1 MSDPNQSGDVFG
13 AASRASDYIEEDTVG
28 VERLGRRATPK
39 ADEATGLR
47 PIPPM
52 PASPAQPEEAVE
64 PAPSL
69 AVVSEVPED
78 VKAPEESP
86 AARRPLDR
94 EASASVLFGGAA
106 PVAPAAATGKATKG
120 FRGALA
126 SLGLPVKP
134 SAAEAAE
141 LAAANEKELRRS
153 QNETVIRQATWTRA
167 VSILVNNPKGGT
179 GKTPTSLLLGGV
191 IASIRGGSTAIVEFS
206 DDPGALNYRAE
217 GSPRLGLGELV
228 RDVSGI
234 KTAGQLHGYTA
245 PQTSFANVIASTGRR
260 DRLDGDAVVAVSNV
274 IDEFYGIRVMDTGN
288 QPTSSAFR
296 GAVSVADVLVI
307 PVLNAGDSVLE
318 AIQLLDELRDA
329 GGQPAE
335 LADRAIAVRL
345 TDGRPESESVRE
357 EVARLL
363 RNAGVRS
370 LHEIPYDEH
379 IAARG
384 QLTLGSLN
392 PATRD
397 AFASAA
403 AAVVRTLQE
412 AVAPAST
419 NNRKA

>member
-1 MSDPNQSGDVFG
+1 LDEVQKDPGTAFFG
-13 AASRASDYIEEDTVG
+13 AAARASDYIEEDTVG
-28 VERLGRRATPK
+28 AGQVARVRAAGPAEAEGLRSVLPVPATPVK
-39 ADEATGLR
+39 VEEGLE
-47 PIPPM
+47 PPPLTM
-52 PASPAQPEEAVE
+52 
-64 PAPSL
+64 
-69 AVVSEVPED
+69 VSEVTSAP
-78 VKAPEESP
+78 KAL
-86 AARRPLDR
+86 AKRQPLDR
-94 EASASVLFGGAA
+94 EASASVLFGGAGPA
-106 PVAPAAATGKATKG
+106 APAATSGKATKG

-126 SLGLPVKP
+126 SIGLPIKP
-134 SAAEAAE
+134 SAVEAAE
-141 LAAANEKELRRS
+141 LAAANEKERRRT
-153 QNETVIRQATWTRA
+153 QNETIIRQATWTRA

-179 GKTPTSLLLGGV
+179 GKTPTSLLLGGI

-217 GSPRLGLGELV
+217 GSPHLGLGELV

-260 DRLDGDAVVAVSNV
+260 ERLTGEAVLAVSSV

-296 GAVSVADVLVI
+296 GAVAVADVLVI

-363 RNAGVRS
+363 HDAGVRS
-370 LHEIPYDEH
+370 MHEIPYDEH

-384 QLTLGSLN
+384 QLTLSSLN

-403 AAVVRTLQE
+403 AAVIRTLQE
-412 AVAPAST
+412 PAAPAST
-419 NNRKA
+419 TTRKA

>member
-1 MSDPNQSGDVFG
+1 MSSPNQDHSDEMFG
-13 AASRASDYIEEDTVG
+13 AAARASDYIEEDTVG
-28 VERLGRRATPK
+28 VERLGRRSAPK
-39 ADEATGLR
+39 NNEATELR
-47 PIPPM
+47 PIPLV
-52 PASPAQPEEAVE
+52 PAPPTQSGE
-64 PAPSL
+64 PAELMPSL
-69 AVVSEVPED
+69 AIVSEVP
-78 VKAPEESP
+78 KALAVDESP
-86 AARRPLDR
+86 AAERRPVDR

-106 PVAPAAATGKATKG
+106 PPAAVSGMATKG

-126 SLGLPVKP
+126 SIGLPIKP
-134 SAAEAAE
+134 SAAETAE
-141 LAAANEKELRRS
+141 LAAAAEAESRRAR
-153 QNETVIRQATWTRA
+153 NETTIRQATWTRA

-206 DDPGALNYRAE
+206 DDPGALSYRAE
-217 GSPRLGLGELV
+217 GNPRLGLGELV
-228 RDVSGI
+228 RDVASI

-260 DRLDGDAVVAVSNV
+260 ERLTGEAVVAVSSV

-345 TDGRPESESVRE
+345 TDGRPESETVRE

-363 RNAGVRS
+363 HDAGVRS

-397 AFASAA
+397 AFAAAA

-419 NNRKA
+419 NSRKA

>member
-28 VERLGRRATPK
+28 AERLGRRSAP
-39 ADEATGLR
+39 DGVSGLR

-52 PASPAQPEEAVE
+52 PASPVSAEEAVE
-64 PAPSL
+64 PPPSL
-69 AVVSEVPED
+69 AVV
-78 VKAPEESP
+78 PEEPTASEAAAEPP
-86 AARRPLDR
+86 AERRPVDR

-106 PVAPAAATGKATKG
+106 AAAPTAVSGKATKG

-126 SLGLPVKP
+126 SIGLPIKP
-134 SAAEAAE
+134 SAAETAE
-141 LAAANEKELRRS
+141 LAAVAEAEALRA
-153 QNETVIRQATWTRA
+153 QNKTIIRQATWTRA

-179 GKTPTSLLLGGV
+179 GKTPTSLLLGGI

-228 RDVSGI
+228 RDVAGI

-260 DRLDGDAVVAVSNV
+260 ERLTGDAVVAVSNV

-345 TDGRPESESVRE
+345 TDGRPESETVRE

-363 RNAGVRS
+363 HDAGVRA

-384 QLTLGSLN
+384 QLTLASLN
-392 PATRD
+392 PATRE
-397 AFASAA
+397 AFAAAA